1 MELINNITKSIF
13 EESNQVNK
21 DISKYEEMKNNTK
34 YEDDITDV
42 NLNEKNNPIK
52 KQQQDLKKSQ
62 DFFGEEDNK
71 QRSTK
76 NMTTKQPKIN
86 NNKVFIENIYS
97 KALLS
102 RNINISINNIGK
114 NFRDIIENILK
125 HQIEEKCVVEGFIK
139 KNSIKIITHSSGLIK
154 SNFISF
160 DVVFEC
166 YLCFPV
172 EGMLIKCIVKNITKA
187 GIKAESSLETP
198 SPFIL
203 FLSREHHYNNK
214 YFNSLIEGDVFL
226 SRVIGQRFELNDNHI
241 YIIGELIKP
250 RN

>member
-13 EESNQVNK
+13 AENNQDNNQDNK
-21 DISKYEEMKNNTK
+21 DITNNDEIENITK
-34 YEDDITDV
+34 YKDDINNV
-42 NLNEKNNPIK
+42 NLNEKNNSIKKNKQEDK
-52 KQQQDLKKSQ
+52 KQQ
-62 DFFGEEDNK
+62 
-71 QRSTK
+71 STI
-76 NMTTKQPKIN
+76 MTSKQPKIN

-214 YFNSLIEGDVFL
+214 YFNSLIEGDIFL